1 MKLAPFTF
9 TALAVLAASTL
20 TITHLA
26 GLNRRLQDETQAR
39 SMTAPR
45 SPEPPPY
52 IQNLTEKADKGEY
65 LFPEDW
71 AILSRW
77 IESNGDLWN
86 AYREAKYQ
94 TYAH

>member
-45 SPEPPPY
+45 SPELAVPAHILNMAERQDAGLDLWPH
-52 IQNLTEKADKGEY
+52 EMEA
-65 LFPEDW
+65 
-71 AILSRW
+71 LSRY
-77 IESNGDLWN
+77 IEEHQDDWN
-86 AYREAKYQ
+86 NYRH
-94 TYAH
+94 AH